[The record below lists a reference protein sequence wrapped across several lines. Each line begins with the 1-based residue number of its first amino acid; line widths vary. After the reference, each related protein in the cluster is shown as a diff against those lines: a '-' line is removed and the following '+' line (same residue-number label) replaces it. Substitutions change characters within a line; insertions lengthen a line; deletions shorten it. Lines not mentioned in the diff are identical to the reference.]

1 MEQQQGQD
9 GTVSKMPSLDMDD
22 EPMVEDDLEAD
33 QSTAPSSNGHSR
45 TTVSS
50 NDRSTTASSV
60 DPSLA
65 PPNINTVF
73 PEDRLF
79 GCASDAFM
87 ADHMM
92 PKLLESPASICISDL
107 LHADLY
113 RPPRLP
119 SRGSSSADVLA
130 QGSIIFR

>member
-9 GTVSKMPSLDMDD
+9 SNVSNLPSLDMDD
-22 EPMVEDDLEAD
+22 EPVMEDDLEAD

-45 TTVSS
+45 NTVTS
-50 NDRSTTASSV
+50 NDRSTTDSSV

-65 PPNINTVF
+65 PPNISTVF

-79 GCASDAFM
+79 SCAPDAFM
-87 ADHMM
+87 PDHMM
-92 PKLLESPASICISDL
+92 PKLLESPAGICISDL

-113 RPPRLP
+113 GQPRLP
-119 SRGSSSADVLA
+119 SRGSSPADVLA